1 MKIFKKILYNSYFYT
16 KRLGYLQTLKFF
28 FKKFLRYKEI
38 IKIEFKKNEYFI
50 RTNEHDL
57 DVLISNL
64 DKEFECLKNIN
75 LSEDQLIVDA
85 GAYIGSSSIRL
96 SQLFKKN
103 QIIAIEP
110 FKENYDILLKNVEKY
125 KNIIPIN
132 SALVSSNHNEEIFLY
147 KSKTGAW
154 GNNILKD
161 THDKRNLDIIY
172 KVKKID
178 LKSLIEKFN
187 KQISILKLDIEGSE
201 KMIVENDKDILNDI
215 DIIIVELH
223 KKINKDIEE
232 IFFSFA
238 KNRYNFYFDK
248 EKVVSVKKDKR

>member
-28 FKKFLRYKEI
+28 FKKFLRYKKI

-64 DKEFECLKNIN
+64 DKEFEFLKNIN
-75 LSEDQLIVDA
+75 ISEDQLIIDA
-85 GAYIGSSSIRL
+85 GAYIGTSSIRL

-103 QIIAIEP
+103 KIIAIEP
-110 FKENYDILLKNVEKY
+110 FKENYDIMLKNIEKY
-125 KNIIPIN
+125 ENVIPLN
-132 SALVSSNHNEEIFLY
+132 SALVSSDYTDEVFLY

-161 THDKRNLDIIY
+161 TFDDRNIDIIK
-172 KVKKID
+172 KVNKVD
-178 LKSLIEKFN
+178 LKSLIN
-187 KQISILKLDIEGSE
+187 KYKKKISILKLDIEGSE
-201 KMIVENDKDILNDI
+201 KMIFENDVNVLNDI

-223 KKINKDIEE
+223 KKIYQDIEK

-238 KNRYNFYFDK
+238 KDRYNISFDS
-248 EKVVSVKKDKR
+248 EKLVSIKKK